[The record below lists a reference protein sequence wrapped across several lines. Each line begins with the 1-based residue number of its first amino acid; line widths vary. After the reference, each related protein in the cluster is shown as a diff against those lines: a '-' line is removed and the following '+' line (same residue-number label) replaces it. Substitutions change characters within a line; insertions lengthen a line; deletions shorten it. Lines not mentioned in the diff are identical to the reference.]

1 MFNTSNLGQIKIYL
15 KLLRNILSINH
26 IQILVE

>member
-1 MFNTSNLGQIKIYL
+1 MLNTSNLGQMKIYL
-15 KLLRNILSINH
+15 KLLRNILSINY

>member
-1 MFNTSNLGQIKIYL
+1 MLNTSNLGQIKIYL
-15 KLLRNILSINH
+15 KLLRNILSINY

>member
-15 KLLRNILSINH
+15 KLLRNILSINY

>member
-1 MFNTSNLGQIKIYL
+1 MFNTSNLGQIKICL
-15 KLLRNILSINH
+15 KLLRNILSINY

>member
-1 MFNTSNLGQIKIYL
+1 MFNTSDLGQIKIYL
-15 KLLRNILSINH
+15 KLLRNILSINY